1 MLLIPLQTHL
11 HDTVTQTVRL
21 RISMVTPLLSP
32 GDRVT
37 HSGELIRAVV
47 TSAIPPLGA
56 FEDDTVRVCMCVC
69 IFHACL
75 ICVGKSV
82 LQEVRVCVGIIRYC
96 GSALYS

>member
-1 MLLIPLQTHL
+1 MFLIPLQTHL

-47 TSAIPPLGA
+47 TLAIPPLGA
-56 FEDDTVRVCMCVC
+56 FEDDTVRVCVC
-69 IFHACL
+69 ILHACL
-75 ICVGKSV
+75 PSYV
-82 LQEVRVCVGIIRYC
+82 
-96 GSALYS
+96 